1 VSKARKAVK
10 YSAAG
15 TVTTLYGLAL
25 HRMLTSKEPSL
36 PMDPVKAVATVSSLI
51 GLTWLATTL

>member
-1 VSKARKAVK
+1 VGKARKALK

-15 TVTTLYGLAL
+15 TITTLYGLAL
-25 HRMLTSKEPSL
+25 HRLLTRTEPS
-36 PMDPVKAVATVSSLI
+36 PVMDPVKAVATVTAMT